1 METPNPSYSCRLQP
15 LQPEYSFTLTPAALV
30 VERAGKTARISYRDI
45 ESVRLSFLPRGLHAT
60 GFRTHIRAVATRPAK
75 FDDGTFTTGFLQER
89 RSADYRAF
97 VMALVSEVRKNNP
110 RARIFGGRP
119 QWLQYVTALFGGAF
133 SLALLLVAW
142 RASMGERLLSGV
154 MLATFALIFAA
165 WTWRF
170 VQRNQ
175 PCEINGVIPE
185 DLLPPGA

>member
-1 METPNPSYSCRLQP
+1 MSLDPCYSCRLQP

-30 VERAGKTARISYRDI
+30 VERAGKSARVSYRDI
-45 ESVRLSFLPRGLHAT
+45 VSVRLSFLPRGLHAT
-60 GFRTHIRAVATRPAK
+60 GFRTQIHAVATRPVK

-89 RSADYRAF
+89 RSAEYRAF
-97 VMALVSEVRKNNP
+97 VTALVARVRSANP
-110 RARIFGGRP
+110 RAALLGGRP

-142 RASMGERLLSGV
+142 RASMGERVLSGV
-154 MLATFALIFAA
+154 MLASFALVFAA

-175 PCEINGVIPE
+175 PCEIGADIPP
-185 DLLPPGA
+185 DLLPPSA